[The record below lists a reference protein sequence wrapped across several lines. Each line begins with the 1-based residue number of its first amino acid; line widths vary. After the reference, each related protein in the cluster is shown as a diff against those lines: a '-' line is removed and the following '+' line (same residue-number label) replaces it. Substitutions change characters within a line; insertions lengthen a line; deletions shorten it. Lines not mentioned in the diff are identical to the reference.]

1 MKYGFPMGRIRLGS
15 FIEGLAFALN
25 YYHVASNI
33 CFNWKSA
40 LAARDSICRV
50 SGASHQGSPAS
61 SKCSLKR
68 LSRVVGLCFE
78 GNQFGE
84 NLAVLFVSTLPSPP
98 PSQLFQSACISSAT
112 LAFAG

>member
-50 SGASHQGSPAS
+50 EQVTKGAQ
-61 SKCSLKR
+61 L
-68 LSRVVGLCFE
+68 
-78 GNQFGE
+78 
-84 NLAVLFVSTLPSPP
+84 LPNAP
-98 PSQLFQSACISSAT
+98 
-112 LAFAG
+112 